1 MRRRDRRT
9 GREGR
14 KMGRERE
21 LEGQGR
27 GSGALSNA
35 IFIKQTITLKT
46 NSSPNPKCHMMLF
59 YIVCQVVVMMKHLT

>member
-1 MRRRDRRT
+1 MEMMRRRDRRT

-21 LEGQGR
+21 LEGQEL

-35 IFIKQTITLKT
+35 IFTNRTITLK
-46 NSSPNPKCHMMLF
+46 N
-59 YIVCQVVVMMKHLT
+59 